1 MLIKKQFNKQ
11 NSLGHKKLDANSNA
25 TYAENN
31 NEFVFVLTI
40 VEKIK
45 ESRLIFPQG
54 SVTFL

>member
-25 TYAENN
+25 TSAENN